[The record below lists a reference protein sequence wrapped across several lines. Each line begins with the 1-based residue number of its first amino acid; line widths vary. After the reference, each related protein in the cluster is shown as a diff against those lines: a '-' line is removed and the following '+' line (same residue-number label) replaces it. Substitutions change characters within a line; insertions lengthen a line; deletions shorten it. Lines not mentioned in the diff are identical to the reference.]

1 MTKPANILVVDDE
14 PDMCWVLEKGLQG
27 HGFNV
32 VTETSGEKARK
43 RLNKNSF
50 DVALVDLK
58 MPGING
64 ITLLEQIAGTWPQ
77 TIGIVITA
85 HASLDS
91 SIEAIRRGAFDYIT
105 KPFELEQLV
114 STIRRGLEKRAALLE
129 TESLVAQ
136 LKRENTK
143 LQKADKHRKETQETL
158 IQSRRLSAISE
169 IIISINHE
177 INNPLTIIYGVVQS
191 LMAMSEADKAVKK
204 KISTIKEQTERIA
217 SVTNRLSN
225 IRKDIVTNY
234 VNGMQMIDIQKAS
247 PVE

>member
-1 MTKPANILVVDDE
+1 MVVDDE
-14 PDMCWVLEKGLQG
+14 PDMCWVLEKGLRG

-32 VTETSGEKARK
+32 VTETSGEEARK
-43 RLNKNSF
+43 RLNKSSF

-64 ITLLEQIAGTWPQ
+64 ITLLEEIAGTWPQ
-77 TIGIVITA
+77 TIGIVITG

-91 SIEAIRRGAFDYIT
+91 SIEAMRRGVFDYFT
-105 KPFELEQLV
+105 KPFDLEPLV
-114 STIRRGLEKRAALLE
+114 STIRRGLNKRAALLE
-129 TESLVAQ
+129 TERLIAQ
-136 LKRENTK
+136 LKRKNTR
-143 LQKADKHRKETQETL
+143 LQKADKRREEAQEAL

-169 IIISINHE
+169 IAVSINHE
-177 INNPLTIIYGVVQS
+177 INNPLTIIYGMVQS
-191 LMAMSEADKAVKK
+191 LMTMNAVDKAVKK

-225 IRKDIVTNY
+225 IRNDIVTNY